1 MNIGKSPAIRNIGNK
16 FGVEFAYITNMIA
29 AETEQSSHSV
39 RKNPGMPMM
48 SEPYDMVRL
57 SMLPGVGP
65 NRGRTLANAF
75 SGFDELRR
83 TSVAAVLRLGVFT
96 RQFAGALVSSLRDEG
111 FQEKLESGIAR
122 CRARAAELGAG
133 LLPWYHED
141 YPEPLRYIYD
151 APLYLF
157 RTGSWQP
164 ADASGIAV
172 VGTRAPS
179 EYGRSVAAHISRE
192 LAERGVTTVSGLAFG
207 IDTIVHESTIGN
219 NGRTIAVL
227 GSGLGRV
234 YPTANRSLADKRT
247 RMSVFRTASRR
258 FARRTEFP
266 AQKPDHQRSYSRNR
280 GRRERPQRRRHDHSQ
295 TCPRSKPRG
304 FRGSRRNLQPCIT
317 RDKHALGKRDRPRVH
332 LCGRSVRA
340 IAEIDETGHCDKKAG
355 QTDVDR
361 GTAPARRALRQ
372 SDSYR
377 FYRRIACSRHARIA
391 GATAATGIRRTRE
404 TTPGQT
410 LHQDGVRAAAGVPAG
425 SRQIPYTS
433 DLRNRRYL
441 L

>member
-234 YPTANRSLADKRT
+234 YPTANRSLAERIKERGCLFSELPLD
-247 RMSVFRTASRR
+247 ASPD
-258 FARRTEFP
+258 AQNFP
-266 AQKPDHQRSYSRNR
+266 RRNR
-280 GRRERPQRRRHDHSQ
+280 IISGLTLGTVVVESGRKGGAMITAKLALDQNREVFAVPGGIFSLASQGTNMLLAKGIAHAFTCVDDLFEQLPRLMKPATATRRPARQMSIEEQRLLD
-295 TCPRSKPRG
+295 
-304 FRGSRRNLQPCIT
+304 
-317 RDKHALGKRDRPRVH
+317 ALSDSPIH
-332 LCGRSVRA
+332 IDS
-340 IAEIDETGHCDKKAG
+340 IAASLA
-355 QTDVDR
+355 R
-361 GTAPARRALRQ
+361 GTHELLVQLLQLEFDGLVRQ
-372 SDSYR
+372 HPGKHFTR
-377 FYRRIACSRHARIA
+377 
-391 GATAATGIRRTRE
+391 TG
-404 TTPGQT
+404 
-410 LHQDGVRAAAGVPAG
+410 
-425 SRQIPYTS
+425 
-433 DLRNRRYL
+433 
-441 L
+441 